1 MPYVGSNHIHHLER
15 VEMPTRTSADD
26 MQAKITAIL
35 ATARHPNTPLAE
47 AETAMAMAW
56 KLMQKY
62 GIEESATR
70 NSGANSAS
78 SDDIICEEINLVGL
92 YRVRRGELLYQ
103 IAKSNCCAGY
113 RDLAR
118 EGAVAYVFFG
128 TASDIFNTRTIFA
141 TAEMLAL
148 RLMPYGSRSFRTAW
162 WHGFTH
168 GIIDTLHI
176 ANQEF
181 VREYDHQHAAISL
194 VDRSE
199 RAEREMTARINFGLR
214 RTRGY
219 ASGSVQAFKDGKNAA
234 RTFSHGHN
242 SVQSR
247 SILALNK

>member
-1 MPYVGSNHIHHLER
+1 MPYVGGNHTHHLER
-15 VEMPTRTSADD
+15 VVMPTRTSADD
-26 MQAKITAIL
+26 MQSKITAIL

-62 GIEESATR
+62 GIEESATGESGS
-70 NSGANSAS
+70 NSTSSA
-78 SDDIICEEINLVGL
+78 DIVCEEVNLVGL

-103 IAKSNCCAGY
+103 IAKLNCCAGY

-118 EGAVAYVFFG
+118 EGVVGYVFFG
-128 TASDIFNTRTIFA
+128 TASDIFIMRTIFT

-168 GIIDTLHI
+168 GIVDTLHN
-176 ANQEF
+176 ANREF
-181 VREYDHQHAAISL
+181 VREYNNQHAAISL

-199 RAEREMTARINFGLR
+199 RAEHEMTARINFGLR

-219 ASGSVQAFKDGKNAA
+219 ASGSAQAFNDGKNAA
-234 RTFSHGHN
+234 RTFSRGHN
-242 SVQSR
+242 GVQASSV
-247 SILALNK
+247 LALNK